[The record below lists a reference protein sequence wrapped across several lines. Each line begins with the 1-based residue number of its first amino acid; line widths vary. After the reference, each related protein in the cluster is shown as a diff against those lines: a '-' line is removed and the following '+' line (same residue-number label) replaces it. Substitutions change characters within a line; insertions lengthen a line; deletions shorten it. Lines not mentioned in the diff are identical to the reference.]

1 MNAIIRKAELR
12 DAASIVKA
20 EQEIAQEP
28 GFFCSQPSELS
39 EQNVKKTIESSNGI
53 YFVAEYNGDIAGHA
67 FLEIHA
73 HSLPQF
79 LT

>member
-1 MNAIIRKAELR
+1 MNAVIRKAELR

-39 EQNVKKTIESSNGI
+39 KQNVKKTIEKSKKNNSSS
-53 YFVAEYNGDIAGHA
+53 Y
-67 FLEIHA
+67 
-73 HSLPQF
+73 
-79 LT
+79 